1 MGTETLA
8 ISSVSRGLATDW
20 ASVQKLIFEEF
31 MDLPTRRVPDPEDV
45 GDLVAFLAGERAACI
60 TGANYHIDGGAADA
74 VTP

>member
-1 MGTETLA
+1 
-8 ISSVSRGLATDW
+8 
-20 ASVQKLIFEEF
+20 